1 MHPVLAELV
10 AGFERLPE
18 PEATELLA
26 ERYGLRAER
35 LERLDTER
43 DDTFRFTAGGRD
55 LVLKVAHP
63 QDSEAIV
70 DLQVRALVHAAE
82 TDPELPLQTIVRTV
96 DGELAT
102 VWNGRVARVY
112 SWMEGTLARGLA
124 PTPRQL
130 HAAGAML
137 GRLSRALADFE
148 HPAAD
153 RELAWDLTRLPI
165 LRELEPNEATAEI
178 IDRVERRV
186 LPALDGL
193 PHQVIH
199 NDFHPG
205 NLLVDPAQPAYV
217 TGILD
222 FGDTVR
228 SARINDLGVAL
239 AYLTMGSSPWEAARP
254 FIAGYETVVPLL
266 DRERALLPHLVSARL
281 VQRVLIN
288 GLLECDAATNS
299 HDGGLQTPR

>member
-10 AGFERLPE
+10 APFDRLPDD
-18 PEATELLA
+18 EAVTLIA
-26 ERYGLRAER
+26 ERYGMRAQR
-35 LERLDTER
+35 VDRLDTER

-63 QDSEAIV
+63 QDSEAII

-82 TDPELPLQTIVRTV
+82 ADPGLPLQTIVRTS

-102 VWNGRVARVY
+102 AWAGRVARVFE
-112 SWMEGTLARGLA
+112 WMNGDLARGVA

-153 RELAWDLTRLPI
+153 RELAWDLARLPI
-165 LRELEPNEATAEI
+165 LRELEPNAATLEI
-178 IDRVERRV
+178 IDRVERLV
-186 LPALDGL
+186 IPALDEL

-205 NLLVDPAQPAYV
+205 NLLVDPSDPAYV

-222 FGDTVR
+222 FGDAVR
-228 SARINDLGVAL
+228 SARVNDLGVAL
-239 AYLTMGSSPWEAARP
+239 AYLSMGSSPWEAARP

-288 GLLECDAATNS
+288 GLLDRDAAANS
-299 HDGGLQTPR
+299 HRGGLQTPQ

>member
-10 AGFERLPE
+10 APFERLPE
-18 PEATELLA
+18 TEASALLA
-26 ERYGLRAER
+26 DRYGLPAER
-35 LERLDTER
+35 VERLDTER
-43 DDTFRFTAGGRD
+43 DDTFRFRADGED

-63 QDSEAIV
+63 KDSESGV
-70 DLQVRALVHAAE
+70 DLQLLALVHAADA
-82 TDPELPLQTIVRTV
+82 DPGLPLQSVVRTS

-102 VWNGRVARVY
+102 VWTGRVARVY
-112 SWMEGTLARGLA
+112 HWMAGVPARGLA
-124 PTPRQL
+124 PTPKQL
-130 HAAGAML
+130 HAAGSML
-137 GRLSRALADFE
+137 GRLSRALADFD

-153 RELAWDLTRLPI
+153 RQLAWDLTRLPI
-165 LRELEPNEATAEI
+165 LRELEPNAATLEI
-178 IDRVERRV
+178 IERFERLV
-186 LPALDGL
+186 LPAIDDL
-193 PHQVIH
+193 PRQVIH

-205 NLLVDPAQPAYV
+205 NLLVDAADPAYV

-239 AYLTMGSSPWEAARP
+239 AYLSIGSSPWEAARP

-288 GLLECDAATNS
+288 GLHDRNAGANS
-299 HDGGLQTPR
+299 HAGGLS